1 MQLIK
6 IYQNRAVFKTSSTIL
21 YVDLD
26 KDAQAILEY
35 YNKLAINN
43 L

>member
-6 IYQNRAVFKTSSTIL
+6 IYQNRAVFKISSTIL

-26 KDAQAILEY
+26 KTAQDTLEY